1 MRKVLAALGLSTALA
16 AATAL
21 PLATQAE
28 AAMSYGGQS
37 VADLQHQIAPVEK
50 AQFFF
55 WSGYNWCW
63 YPFGWHGPG
72 WYQCDYEWDNGY
84 GWGGPY
90 GWNGWYIA
98 PYYRSGNGW
107 WWQYH
112 HHHHDHD
119 HLGQGPWTG
128 QPHPLMSMGQGPRHP
143 WTGGTG
149 LGPNHPWT
157 GGTGL
162 GPNHPW
168 TGGTGLGPNH
178 PWMGGQMHTM
188 MRGPTGN
195 GPVGG
200 AGTVWPSHR

>member
-1 MRKVLAALGLSTALA
+1 MSKFLAAVGLSSALA

-72 WYQCDYEWDNGY
+72 WYWCDYEWDNGY

-107 WWQYH
+107 QWWHRH
-112 HHHHDHD
+112 HHVPK
-119 HLGQGPWTG
+119 GGPWHG
-128 QPHPLMSMGQGPRHP
+128 HP
-143 WTGGTG
+143 WKSMTGPPNTTYAPMMRAPTHYRTPLVGAPAHYQTPWVGAPAHYRTPMMMAPAHNFAPMMGNHMPTGGH
-149 LGPNHPWT
+149 PN
-157 GGTGL
+157 GGRLCGR
-162 GPNHPW
+162 PPC
-168 TGGTGLGPNH
+168 
-178 PWMGGQMHTM
+178 
-188 MRGPTGN
+188 
-195 GPVGG
+195 
-200 AGTVWPSHR
+200 

>member
-1 MRKVLAALGLSTALA
+1 MSKFLAALGLSSALA

-72 WYQCDYEWDNGY
+72 WYWCDYEWDNGY

-107 WWQYH
+107 RWWH
-112 HHHHDHD
+112 HHHHHHDHDHDHD
-119 HLGQGPWTG
+119 HLGQGPG
-128 QPHPLMSMGQGPRHP
+128 QPPHPLMGVPQHNWKPLMGVPQHNWKPLMGVPQHNWKP
-143 WTGGTG
+143 MTGGYA
-149 LGPNHPWT
+149 PKM
-157 GGTGL
+157 
-162 GPNHPW
+162 
-168 TGGTGLGPNH
+168 
-178 PWMGGQMHTM
+178 MGG
-188 MRGPTGN
+188 P
-195 GPVGG
+195 PSGG
-200 AGTVWPSHR
+200 GRLCRRPPC